1 VGSYSVSNGDH
12 APVPLL
18 EQSFTL
24 SDPLIEE
31 MLIDSPGFRRF
42 AGTDMI
48 EDRILDETTIFNFRQ
63 LLEEHRIAEQDP
75 SGSEPD
81 AERERVML

>member
-1 VGSYSVSNGDH
+1 VGSSSVSNGDH

-31 MLIDSPGFRRF
+31 MLIDSTGFRRF
-42 AGTDMI
+42 AGIEII
-48 EDRILDETTIFNFRQ
+48 EDRIPDETTIFNFRL
-63 LLEEHRIAEQDP
+63 LLEEHRIAEQILQ
-75 SGSEPD
+75 GMNQMLSEKG
-81 AERERVML
+81 VML